1 MIAQYAPFVMAAIL
15 IVAIVLE
22 VKTGRI
28 PNWLTFLPVAL
39 FVAVAVTAEDW
50 TALYWQLGLAGAV
63 FLFGLVLFA
72 FAGIGAGAV
81 KLMAGVALFVPL
93 DKAFLAFIVFMG
105 AFFVSSV
112 LVVQLRKAIGS
123 DQSTWHWLAN
133 AVLPMTIPIAAAGL
147 SALFLL

>member
-15 IVAIVLE
+15 IVAIVQE

-50 TALYWQLGLAGAV
+50 TAVYWQLGLAGAV

-81 KLMAGVALFVPL
+81 KLMAGV
-93 DKAFLAFIVFMG
+93 
-105 AFFVSSV
+105 
-112 LVVQLRKAIGS
+112 
-123 DQSTWHWLAN
+123 
-133 AVLPMTIPIAAAGL
+133 
-147 SALFLL
+147 